1 MTFGSAADGLLAAI
15 VAVLGS
21 LLTWWLTN
29 RRSGERLKTAYQRQF
44 EKASSELRRAY
55 ESQIEYLKGQLASA
69 QQARE
74 SDARENAREIARLNK
89 LLNRRGPT
97 PGGGTHE

>member
-29 RRSGERLKTAYQRQF
+29 RRSGERLKTAYQRQL
-44 EKASSELRRAY
+44 EKASNDLRRVY
-55 ESQIEYLKGQLASA
+55 DKQIEYLKGQLAAS

-74 SDARENAREIARLNK
+74 SDARENAREIARLNR

-97 PGGGTHE
+97 PGGGDHD

>member
-21 LLTWWLTN
+21 LFTWWLTN
-29 RRSGERLKTAYQRQF
+29 RRSGERLKTAYQRQW
-44 EKASSELRRAY
+44 EKASSELRRSY
-55 ESQIEYLKGQLASA
+55 ESQIEYLKGQLAAA

-74 SDARENAREIARLNK
+74 ADARESAREIARLNR

-97 PGGGTHE
+97 PGGGGSD